1 MAAKSMIIDLEE
13 MSQELHRILEN
24 MQSDND
30 DQVVAYYGELQP
42 IADKLDGII
51 DEIKGDKK
59 GK

>member
-1 MAAKSMIIDLEE
+1 MIIDLEE